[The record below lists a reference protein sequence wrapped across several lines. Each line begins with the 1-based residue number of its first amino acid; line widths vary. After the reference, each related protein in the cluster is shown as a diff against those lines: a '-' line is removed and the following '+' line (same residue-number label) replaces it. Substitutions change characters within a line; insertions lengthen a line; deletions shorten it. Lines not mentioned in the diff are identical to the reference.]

1 MSSSGQVLFT
11 NTSLKQLQVTGNDKE
26 EIAQKIAE
34 IVKPVIEQLGKL
46 MESDP
51 DNYKAYQNGIRAIA
65 AAKTME
71 EKKRKNGICFKQV
84 LFFCQKDVGGCKN
97 RRALLSIKNKRSVSR

>member
-71 EKKRKNGICFKQV
+71 EKKKERHMFQTGTI
-84 LFFCQKDVGGCKN
+84 
-97 RRALLSIKNKRSVSR
+97 LLSKRCGRLQKSTSPIINQK